1 MIHRT
6 LPLVFV
12 LGLVP
17 ACADDD
23 PTPQENPGDN
33 AAELLACS
41 SGDLQ
46 VSGPLA
52 GAGFDPNTGLTG
64 ERQETYVVS
73 TTQLVVP
80 PEAMSEFGGLVADI
94 FTDISTREGLVAYGF
109 ASDEGCNHQRT
120 LTVWTSEEAM
130 FGFMVGEAHT
140 RAMNATLGVS
150 DAGRVT
156 HWSAT
161 ADEVEA
167 LTWDQAVARMA
178 EVENSS
184 VYDR

>member
-1 MIHRT
+1 MMHRT
-6 LPLVFV
+6 LPLVLT
-12 LGLVP
+12 LGLIP
-17 ACADDD
+17 ACADEET
-23 PTPQENPGDN
+23 TPEENPGNN

-41 SGDLQ
+41 SGALQ
-46 VSGPLA
+46 VNGPLA
-52 GAGFDPNTGLTG
+52 GAGLDPATGLTG

-80 PEAMSEFGGLVADI
+80 PEAMGEFGDLVADI
-94 FTDISTREGLVAYGF
+94 FTDISTREGLVAYTF

-130 FGFMVGEAHT
+130 FAFMVGDAHT
-140 RAMNATLGVS
+140 RAMNATIGIS

-156 HWSAT
+156 HWTAT